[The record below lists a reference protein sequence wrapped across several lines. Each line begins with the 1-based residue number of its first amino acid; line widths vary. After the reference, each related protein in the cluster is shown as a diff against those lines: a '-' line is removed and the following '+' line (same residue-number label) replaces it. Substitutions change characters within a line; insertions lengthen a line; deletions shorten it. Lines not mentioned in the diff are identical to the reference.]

1 MLINIEINIEM
12 VNTGNYAIGKYLV
25 TQAQWKMVMGNNP
38 SYFEGDN
45 LPVEQVSWYD
55 VQDFL
60 EKLNQRTGKRYRL
73 PTEAEWEYAAR
84 GGSNNRGYEYA
95 GSNNIGEVAWYDENS
110 GNQTHA
116 VGLKQP
122 NELGIYDMSGNVLE
136 WCSDGD
142 VFFESE
148 FRVIRGGCWFSDPED
163 SRVDYQDS
171 ANPYERNGAIGF
183 RLALSL

>member
-136 WCSDGD
+136 WCSDLVD
-142 VFFESE
+142 LNESE
-148 FRVIRGGCWFSDPED
+148 YRVVRGGCWNDDPAYC
-163 SRVDYQDS
+163 RVDYAVGIPPS
-171 ANPYERNGAIGF
+171 TLYRVFGF